1 MIKFPARQKIRRA
14 MIILSFVLLPA
25 TFVYISCPVIIRG
38 ASQGVATGGLI
49 VFVLLFISSLRLGRL
64 WCGWL
69 CPGGGLQE
77 IYILLNDKNVRT
89 GRMNLLKYP
98 IFLFILFIPLISAI
112 RSAGGLKTID
122 LFYYT
127 DQGIS
132 IAQQGSY
139 TIFFVQIAFFTAFAL
154 LAGKRAFCHYF
165 CPIAVILIT
174 GRKIR
179 DLFRWPALQLSSDA
193 GRCSNCRR
201 CSATC
206 PMSLD
211 VNLMVR
217 QRIMENSECILC
229 GCCVDVCSENA
240 ISYSFGR

>member
-1 MIKFPARQKIRRA
+1 

-49 VFVLLFISSLRLGRL
+49 VFVLLFISSLLLGRL

-139 TIFFVQIAFFTAFAL
+139 TIFFVQIAFFHRLCPASRQACL
-154 LAGKRAFCHYF
+154 LPLLLPDRRDSHHRKEDPRPLPLACA
-165 CPIAVILIT
+165 ATLI
-174 GRKIR
+174 RCR
-179 DLFRWPALQLSSDA
+179 PLFELQKVL
-193 GRCSNCRR
+193 GN
-201 CSATC
+201 
-206 PMSLD
+206 MSH
-211 VNLMVR
+211 
-217 QRIMENSECILC
+217 EP
-229 GCCVDVCSENA
+229 
-240 ISYSFGR
+240 

>member
-49 VFVLLFISSLRLGRL
+49 VFVLLFISSLLLGRL

-112 RSAGGLKTID
+112 RS
-122 LFYYT
+122 
-127 DQGIS
+127 
-132 IAQQGSY
+132 
-139 TIFFVQIAFFTAFAL
+139 
-154 LAGKRAFCHYF
+154 
-165 CPIAVILIT
+165 
-174 GRKIR
+174 
-179 DLFRWPALQLSSDA
+179 
-193 GRCSNCRR
+193 
-201 CSATC
+201 
-206 PMSLD
+206 
-211 VNLMVR
+211 
-217 QRIMENSECILC
+217 
-229 GCCVDVCSENA
+229 
-240 ISYSFGR
+240 

>member
-1 MIKFPARQKIRRA
+1 M
-14 MIILSFVLLPA
+14 
-25 TFVYISCPVIIRG
+25 
-38 ASQGVATGGLI
+38 
-49 VFVLLFISSLRLGRL
+49 
-64 WCGWL
+64 
-69 CPGGGLQE
+69 QE

-89 GRMNLLKYP
+89 GKTNLLKYP

-174 GRKIR
+174 VRKIR

-217 QRIMENSECILC
+217 QGIMENSECILC